1 MNLAAWLLEAGVDD
15 DTVLAWRGGQATYAE
30 LRASVR
36 RVAACVRQFAQRDGD
51 AIIPLVGGN
60 SIEWVASYL
69 GVLYAGAVPALVP
82 PTTLVNLRAVFG
94 EVDARLA
101 LVDPGLAGGLTGL
114 ATTILPFDEAT
125 TNAITDDAPVA
136 KPRAEM
142 SALLYTSGST
152 GRPKGVMLS
161 ASNLVA
167 NAEAI
172 LAACP
177 LDRADR
183 AFQTLPFF
191 YCYGLSVLHTHLRAG
206 ASLYLSRAELPEAIV
221 DDLVESDATGMPS
234 IPSLFQTLA
243 TRSTLA
249 DRPPRRLRYVM
260 VSGGRM
266 ADAALERLARALPG
280 TTVHVR
286 YGVTELTAAASFLPP
301 EHRLAKVG
309 SIGRGL
315 AGGELSVERGSDEVG
330 ELVVRGAHVAMG
342 YFRDDVLTRE
352 RFRDGAFHTGDLAR
366 IDADGFIYL
375 VGRRAEFVKTIGHR
389 VSPAEVEEVLA
400 LAPGVL
406 EAGVCGVPHPV
417 RGEALVAAVVLAPGA
432 ASTPATLL
440 RHCASQLPA
449 FKVPTKVVILD
460 ALPRTPNQKLDRAR
474 LGALLSGG

>member
-15 DTVLAWRGGQATYAE
+15 DTVLAWRGGQCTYAE
-30 LRASVR
+30 LRAWVR
-36 RVAACVRQFAQRDGD
+36 RVSARVRQFAGRDGHT
-51 AIIPLVGGN
+51 IVPLVGGN

-69 GVLYAGAVPALVP
+69 GVLHAGAVPALIP
-82 PTTLVNLRAVFG
+82 PTTLANLREVFG

-101 LVDPGLAGGLTGL
+101 LVEPDLAGGMTGL
-114 ATTILPFDEAT
+114 ATTILPLGEAT
-125 TNAITDDAPVA
+125 DATTDDAPVA
-136 KPRAEM
+136 KPAAEM

-249 DRPPRRLRYVM
+249 ERPPSRLRYVM
-260 VSGGRM
+260 ISGGRM
-266 ADAALERLARALPG
+266 PDAALERLARALPES
-280 TTVHVR
+280 TVHLR

-301 EHRLAKVG
+301 ELRLAKVG

-342 YFRDDVLTRE
+342 YFLDDALTRE

-366 IDADGFIYL
+366 VDADGFIYL

-406 EAGVCGVPHPV
+406 ETGVCGVPHPM

-432 ASTPATLL
+432 TSTPASLL

-460 ALPRTPNQKLDRAR
+460 ALPRTANQKLDRAR
-474 LGALLSGG
+474 LVALLSGG

>member
-30 LRASVR
+30 LRVWVR
-36 RVAACVRQFAQRDGD
+36 RVAARVRPFAQRDGHT
-51 AIIPLVGGN
+51 IVPLVGGN

-69 GVLYAGAVPALVP
+69 GVLHAGAVPALVP
-82 PTTLVNLRAVFG
+82 PTTLANLREVFV
-94 EVDARLA
+94 EVDAQVA
-101 LVDPGLAGGLTGL
+101 LVEPGLAGGVTDL
-114 ATTILPFDEAT
+114 ATTILPLGEAGT
-125 TNAITDDAPVA
+125 EASIDAPVA
-136 KPRAEM
+136 KPDAELA
-142 SALLYTSGST
+142 ALLYTSGST

-161 ASNLVA
+161 AANLVA

-191 YCYGLSVLHTHLRAG
+191 YCYGLSVLHSHLRAG

-221 DDLVESDATGMPS
+221 DDLVDSDATGMPS

-249 DRPPRRLRYVM
+249 ERPPRRLRYVM

-266 ADAALERLARALPG
+266 PDAALDRLSRALPEA
-280 TTVHVR
+280 TVHLR

-301 EHRLAKVG
+301 ELRLAKAG

-315 AGGELSVERGSDEVG
+315 AGSELSVEVG

-342 YFRDDVLTRE
+342 YFRDDALTRE

-366 IDADGFIYL
+366 VDADGFIYL

-406 EAGVCGVPHPV
+406 ETGVCGVPHPV

-440 RHCASQLPA
+440 RHCASLLPP
-449 FKVPTKVVILD
+449 FKVPMKVVIVP
-460 ALPRTPNQKLDRAR
+460 ALPRTPSQKLDRAR
-474 LGALLSGG
+474 LVALLSGG